1 MFKAPDWTE
10 SFYDDI
16 CAKSETYINSGYW
29 DDIEIRNLRNWLT
42 NFNTKEEKY
51 LAACILDSLV
61 YRSRR
66 MVNSS
71 IDEIAITRIPSF
83 LKEKKIEDVCCIK
96 SWLLRLRQGSDIP
109 FRIIAIE
116 DVDQRAGKSGAILSR
131 RVDEQLHLAKHLTR
145 KLDDFDNLH
154 KDVKAIV
161 LIDDF
166 AGTGEQFVSFM
177 NKLSQ
182 KQNFKKYQYL
192 YVPLAACKG
201 AIEFIQGNFPHVV
214 VDPVEILSEE
224 DSLFFPINGYFQG
237 DKINSIEVAKEFYLN
252 LCSNRGFG
260 NAKFLLGK
268 GELALTFGFDFSTPN
283 NNIKLLYHNPNDKSW
298 RNLLVRR
305 Q

>member
-1 MFKAPDWTE
+1 MFKAPDWSE

-29 DDIEIRNLRNWLT
+29 DDIEIRHLRNWLT
-42 NFNTKEEKY
+42 NFNNKEEKY
-51 LAACILDSLV
+51 FAACILDSLI
-61 YRSRR
+61 YRSKR

-96 SWLLRLRQGSDIP
+96 SWLTRLRQGGDIP

-116 DVDQRAGKSGAILSR
+116 DVDQRAGKSGAVLSR
-131 RVDEQLHLAKHLTR
+131 RVDERLHLARHLTQ
-145 KLDDFDNLH
+145 KLENFDRLH
-154 KDVKAIV
+154 QNVQAIV

-177 NKLSQ
+177 DKLSE
-182 KQNFKKYQYL
+182 KQSFDKYQYL

-201 AIEFIQGNFPHVV
+201 AINFIQASFPNVV
-214 VDPVEILSEE
+214 VEPVEILSEE
-224 DSLFFPINGYFQG
+224 DGLFYPINGYFQG
-237 DKINSIEVAKEFYLN
+237 DKVNSIEAAKEFYLD
-252 LCSNRGFG
+252 LCAHRGFG
-260 NAKFLLGK
+260 DTSFLLGK
-268 GELALTFGFDFSTPN
+268 GDLSLTFGFDFSTPN
-283 NNIKLLYHNPNDKSW
+283 NNLKLLYHNPNDNSW
-298 RNLLVRR
+298 KNLLVRR

>member
-1 MFKAPDWTE
+1 MFEAPDWSE

-16 CAKSETYINSGYW
+16 CAKSETYIHSGYW
-29 DDIEIRNLRNWLT
+29 DDIEVRHLRNWLT
-42 NFNTKEEKY
+42 NFKTKEEKY

-96 SWLLRLRQGSDIP
+96 SWLLRLRQGEAIP

-116 DVDQRAGKSGAILSR
+116 DVDQRAGKSGAVLSR
-131 RVDEQLHLAKHLTR
+131 RVDERLHLARHLTK
-145 KLDDFDNLH
+145 KLENFDSLH
-154 KDVKAIV
+154 KDVRAIV

-177 NKLSQ
+177 NKLSE
-182 KQNFKKYQYL
+182 KKNFDKYEYL
-192 YVPLAACKG
+192 YVPLAAYKG
-201 AIEFIQGNFPHVV
+201 AIGFIQESFPNVV
-214 VDPVEILSEE
+214 VDPVEILTEE

-237 DKINSIEVAKEFYLN
+237 DKKNSVEAAKEFYLN
-252 LCSNRGFG
+252 LCANRGFA
-260 NAKFLLGK
+260 NTSFLLGK

-283 NNIKLLYHNPNDKSW
+283 NNIKLLYHNPNDNSW
-298 RNLLVRR
+298 KNLLVRR